1 MRPVI
6 RRTILVAVVLVV
18 AVVLIAQPW
27 RPSAQSFRESDPR
40 GYSACNDFSQADGA
54 GGDVSRT
61 LLGRAASEGL
71 HSTNDKIRAA
81 IDDGTG
87 YRQGDPVIDDHG
99 DFRSACKAAGYRFG

>member
-6 RRTILVAVVLVV
+6 RRAALAVAAVAVI
-18 AVVLIAQPW
+18 VVLLAQPW
-27 RPSAQSFRESDPR
+27 RPSAQSFRESDPS
-40 GYSACNDFSQADGA
+40 GYSACTNFEQGDGA

-61 LLGRAASEGL
+61 FLGRAASEGL
-71 HSTNDKIRAA
+71 HSTDERIRDA

>member
-27 RPSAQSFRESDPR
+27 RPSAQSFRDDDPH
-40 GYSACNDFSQADGA
+40 GYSACDSYAQGDGA
-54 GGDVSRT
+54 GGDVRRS
-61 LLGRAASEGL
+61 LMASAASEGL
-71 HSTNDKIRAA
+71 HSTNSKIRAA
-81 IDDGTG
+81 VSDSNSA
-87 YRQGDPVIDDHG
+87 PVITDLG